1 MRFHLVDRI
10 DKLEHNRQVLAR
22 KLTSHREDYWR
33 DYGRGSEMPQ
43 HLILEALCQA
53 GTWLVIS
60 STDRRLRAALL
71 SIDSV
76 TFFGPVRPGDLL
88 ALEGNVDSINEEIA
102 VLSGTAS
109 VAGET
114 VMQAESIMC
123 ALIDADRLDSPEA
136 TRAMQEQLL
145 RIGDSE

>member
-10 DKLEHNRQVLAR
+10 DKLEPDRRVLAR

-71 SIDSV
+71 SIDAV
-76 TFFGPVRPGDLL
+76 AFFGSVRPGDVVMLD
-88 ALEGNVDSINEEIA
+88 GQVDSINSEIA

-114 VMQAESIMC
+114 VMQADSIMC
-123 ALIDADRLDSPEA
+123 ALINADQLDSPEA
-136 TRAMQEQLL
+136 TKSMQEHLL
-145 RIGDSE
+145 QIGDSK